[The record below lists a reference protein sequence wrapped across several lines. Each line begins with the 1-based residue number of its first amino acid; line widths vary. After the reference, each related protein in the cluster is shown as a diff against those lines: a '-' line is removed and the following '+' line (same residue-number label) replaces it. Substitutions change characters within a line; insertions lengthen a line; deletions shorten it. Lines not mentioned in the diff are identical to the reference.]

1 LLPPKSRRAGQNS
14 EAYSADWRGIMPEFV
29 LTFIGIIGGLLVIA
43 GAVYVAA
50 WPEMGL
56 TSRNSW
62 LAKLSA
68 QPHDWGIGW
77 NGDSGSTGSGWGCGH
92 SGAGG
97 GDSGGGCGDS
107 GGGH

>member
-1 LLPPKSRRAGQNS
+1 
-14 EAYSADWRGIMPEFV
+14 MPDFV
-29 LTFIGIIGGLLVIA
+29 LAFIGIIGGLLAIA

-56 TSRNSW
+56 TSRKSW

-68 QPHDWGIGW
+68 QPHDLGIGW
-77 NGDSGSTGSGWGCGH
+77 TGDSGSTGSGWDCGH